1 MSKNQLSRK
10 GYAALILLA
19 VTMISCRSHKELMYY
34 RDANGRDQVALPP
47 KGLPVYRLHPKDN
60 LYVSIISANPDL
72 NRVYNP
78 VQAGSS
84 LNQNNQY
91 ENQANQFV
99 NGYELDAQ
107 GNIQLPII
115 GKVNLE
121 GKTLTESEKA
131 IMAQSTA
138 YLKDVTVKVK
148 LLNFRVTVLGEVKLP
163 GVYYNYNNTSFSVT
177 DAIAMAN
184 GNTDYADLSTVMVV
198 RPNESGS
205 QIYTINLNNKA
216 ALASEAYYLLPND
229 QVILQPARNKNSQLQ
244 ISTAAL
250 ILSTVTSIF
259 LILNYAKK

>member
-1 MSKNQLSRK
+1 MSKNQLFK
-10 GYAALILLA
+10 TGVPGLIFLL
-19 VTMISCRSHKELMYY
+19 VILSSCRSHKELIYY

-47 KGLPVYRLHPKDN
+47 KGMPVYRLHPKDN

-115 GKVNLE
+115 GKINLE
-121 GKTLTESEKA
+121 GKTVAESEKA
-131 IMAQSTA
+131 ILTQSTA
-138 YLKDVTVKVK
+138 YLKDITVKVK

-163 GVYYNYNNTSFSVT
+163 GVYYNYNNSSFSIT

-184 GNTDYADLSTVMVV
+184 GNTDFADLSAAMVI
-198 RPNESGS
+198 RPNDSGS
-205 QIYTINLNNKA
+205 QIYTLNLNNKA
-216 ALASEAYYLLPND
+216 AMSSEGFYLQPND
-229 QVILQPARNKNSQLQ
+229 QVILQPARNKNTQIQ

-250 ILSTVTSIF
+250 VLSTVTSIF
-259 LILNYAKK
+259 LILNYIKK

>member
-1 MSKNQLSRK
+1 MRKNQLSK
-10 GYAALILLA
+10 TGLA
-19 VTMISCRSHKELMYY
+19 VLIILMIFNTACRSHKELMFY

-47 KGLPVYRLHPKDN
+47 KGLPIYRLKPKDN
-60 LYVSIISANPDL
+60 LYVSIISSNPDL

-107 GNIQLPII
+107 GNVQLPII
-115 GKVNLE
+115 GKVNLG
-121 GKTLTESEKA
+121 GKTLAESEKT
-131 IMAQSTA
+131 ILAQSNV
-138 YLKDVTVKVK
+138 YLKDATVKVK
-148 LLNFRVTVLGEVKLP
+148 LLSFKVTVLGEVKLP
-163 GVYYNYNNTSFSVT
+163 GVYYNYNNASFSIT

-184 GNTDYADLSTVMVV
+184 GNTDYADLSIAMVI
-198 RPNESGS
+198 RPNDAGS
-205 QIYTINLNNKA
+205 QIYTVNLNNKES
-216 ALASEAYYLLPND
+216 LSSEAYYLQPND